1 MTSLQSKFLRLYVR
15 YIASKSDPDQS
26 IPEKRAKLEKDAKS
40 IVRMPRGVSVHS
52 LQAGNVPAEWHEPD
66 AARKETAILYLHGGS
81 YIVGS
86 PRTHRGLAGSIALA
100 GRSPA
105 LVVDYRLAPENP
117 FPAALDDALSAYA
130 WLHDSG
136 FAPQRIVIG
145 GDSAGG
151 GLAIAAAVAL
161 RERGISLPAALFCI
175 SPWTDLTGSGGSIR
189 TRAAADP
196 WLKASELTD
205 EAKLYSG
212 QNAPDH
218 PLISPLFAD
227 MRGLPPT
234 LIHVGDDEI
243 LLSDST
249 RLEEKMKA
257 AGVDV
262 TLEIWPGMWHVW
274 HAFAPYIPEA
284 RLAIERI
291 GTYILKY
298 K

>member
-1 MTSLQSKFLRLYVR
+1 MTSLQSKLMRLYVR
-15 YIASKSDPDQS
+15 YIASKSDPDRSVLDQ
-26 IPEKRAKLEKDAKS
+26 RAKLEKDAEG
-40 IVRMPRGVSVHS
+40 IVRMPRGVSVRS
-52 LQAGNVPAEWHEPD
+52 LQAGNVAAEWLEPD
-66 AARKETAILYLHGGS
+66 AARKGTTILYLHGGS

-117 FPAALDDALSAYA
+117 FPAALDDTLSAYA
-130 WLHDSG
+130 WLREQR
-136 FAPQRIVIG
+136 FAPEHIVIG

-151 GLAIAAAVAL
+151 GLTIAAAVAL
-161 RERGISLPAALFCI
+161 RERGISLPAALFCL
-175 SPWTDLTGSGGSIR
+175 SPWTDLTGSGETIR

-196 WLKASELTD
+196 WLKASEMPA
-205 EAKLYSG
+205 EAKKYSG

-227 MRGLPPT
+227 LRGLPPT

-249 RLEEKMKA
+249 RLEEKMRA

-274 HAFAPYIPEA
+274 HAFAPYLPEA
-284 RLAIERI
+284 RRAIERI
-291 GTYILKY
+291 GAFILKHT
-298 K
+298 